1 MRDIE
6 KLGVFYLGSVLDP
19 AGDRPAGEPLLY
31 DSRDLLTHA
40 VSVGMTGSGKTGL
53 GIALLEEA
61 AIDGVPA
68 IALDPKG
75 DLGNL
80 LLAFP
85 DLAPSDFLPW
95 IDPEEAAR
103 EGIAPEE
110 LAARTSEAWRSG
122 LAESGQDGARVR
134 RFRDATEAAIYT
146 PGSSAGLGLSCM
158 KSLAP
163 PPAALAGDPEGIR
176 ERVGCTASGL
186 LALLGIDAD
195 PLRSREH
202 QLLAGLLDRAWREG
216 KGLDL
221 GDLVRG
227 IRKPPFDR
235 VGVVDLES
243 FYPSRE
249 RSDLAMRVNG
259 LLASPGFEAWLEGEP
274 LDPARLLWS
283 PGGKP
288 RLSVVSIAHLSDA
301 ERMFFVTLLLGEI
314 VAWMRAQPGT
324 SSLRAVLYMDEVFGY
339 LPPVA
344 NPPSKLPLLTLLK
357 QARAYGL
364 GVVLA
369 TQNPVDL
376 DYKAL
381 SNAGTW
387 FLGRLQTER
396 DRDRVLDG
404 LEGARAS
411 SGLGFDRSAT
421 ERVLGGLGRRA
432 FLLHDVHEDAPV
444 PFRTRWVLSYL
455 RGPLTRPQ
463 IRALTGSR
471 GAAPAPPPPVRDAA
485 APTGVRSAAAGGG
498 ARPPLPPEIPERF
511 AAFRGG
517 ESSCLRPHLL
527 GVARLHYADSKAGVD
542 RFENV
547 GVLAPL
553 GESAPPDPWEG
564 GEAVEPEAVALVSE
578 PPAGAAFAPLPPEAA
593 QPRSYAAWSRSLAAF
608 LFRTRPLELFRH
620 APLRLISSPGESERE
635 FRLRA
640 ALASRERRDG
650 EADRLRRQ
658 YAPKIAAL
666 RDRLRRAEQ
675 RVEREGAQYAQ
686 RKTET
691 AISLGATVLGA
702 LLGRRGFSTGTLG
715 RATTAARSI
724 GRAAGERGDVARAAE
739 SVDDLRQRLEEL
751 EGEAAAAAA
760 SIEAP
765 SPDRMELER
774 VSVRPRKSD
783 LEVVE
788 VSLVWMP

>member
-6 KLGVFYLGSVLDP
+6 KLGVFYLGRVLDP
-19 AGDRPAGEPLLY
+19 AGGRPGEPLLY

-40 VSVGMTGSGKTGL
+40 VCVGMTGSGKTGL

-68 IALDPKG
+68 IAIDPKG

-95 IDPEEAAR
+95 IDGEEAAR
-103 EGIAPEE
+103 QGIAPGE
-110 LAARTSEAWRSG
+110 LAARTAEAWRNG
-122 LAESGQDGARVR
+122 LGESGQDAARVR
-134 RFRDATEAAIYT
+134 KFRDAAEAAIYT
-146 PGSSAGLGLSCM
+146 PGSAAGLGLSCLR
-158 KSLAP
+158 SLAA
-163 PPAALAGDPEGIR
+163 PPAALAADPDGIR
-176 ERVGCTASGL
+176 ERVQSSTSGI
-186 LALLGIDAD
+186 LALLGIDAE

-202 QLLAGLLDRAWREG
+202 QLLASLLDHAWRQG
-216 KGLDL
+216 KGLEPA
-221 GDLVRG
+221 DLVRE

-243 FYPSRE
+243 FYPSAE
-249 RSDLAMRVNG
+249 RCDLAMRVNG

-288 RLSVVSIAHLSDA
+288 RLSVVSIAHLPDP
-301 ERMFFVTLLLGEI
+301 ERMFFVTLLLGEL

-324 SSLRAVLYMDEVFGY
+324 SSLRAILYMDEVFGY

-396 DRDRVLDG
+396 DRARVLDG
-404 LEGARAS
+404 LEGIRAS
-411 SGLGFDRSAT
+411 SGRGLDRAET
-421 ERVLGGLGRRA
+421 ERLLGGLGRRS
-432 FLLHDVHEDAPV
+432 FLLHDVHEDAHV
-444 PFRTRWVLSYL
+444 SFQTRWTLSYL

-463 IRALTGSR
+463 IRALSEGR
-471 GAAPAPPPPVRDAA
+471 GAAPGPPPPPRDASPA
-485 APTGVRSAAAGGG
+485 GATRAAAGG
-498 ARPPLPPEIPERF
+498 ARPALPPEIPERF
-511 AAFRGG
+511 AAPRGG
-517 ESSCLRPHLL
+517 ASGPLRPHLL

-542 RFENV
+542 SWESI
-547 GVLAPL
+547 GVLASL
-553 GESAPPDPWEG
+553 GEGARPDPWAGAETIDPASLELG
-564 GEAVEPEAVALVSE
+564 DA
-578 PPAGAAFAPLPPEAA
+578 PPAGAAFEPLPPEAA
-593 QPRSYAAWSRSLAAF
+593 RPKSYAAWSRSLASF
-608 LFRTRPLELFRH
+608 LFRARSLDLFRH
-620 APLRLISSPGESERE
+620 APLGLVSAPGEEERE

-640 ALASRERRDG
+640 ALVSREKRDS
-650 EADRLRRQ
+650 EADRLRRR
-658 YAPKIAAL
+658 YAPKIATL
-666 RDRLRRAEQ
+666 RDRLQRAEQ
-675 RVEREGAQYAQ
+675 RVEREGEQYAQ
-686 RKTET
+686 RKAET
-691 AISLGATVLGA
+691 AISVGATVLGA
-702 LLGRRGFSTGTLG
+702 LLGRRAFSTATLG

-739 SVDDLRQRLEEL
+739 NVEEIRLRLEEL
-751 EGEAAAAAA
+751 EREAAAAV
-760 SIEAP
+760 EALGTP
-765 SPDRMELER
+765 SPDRIETER
-774 VSVRPRKSD
+774 MTVRPRKSD
-783 LEVVE
+783 LEVVQ